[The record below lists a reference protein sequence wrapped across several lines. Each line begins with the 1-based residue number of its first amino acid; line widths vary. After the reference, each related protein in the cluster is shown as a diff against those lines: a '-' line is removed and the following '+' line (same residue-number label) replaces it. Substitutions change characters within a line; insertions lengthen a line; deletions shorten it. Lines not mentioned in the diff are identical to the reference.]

1 MNILGLNF
9 LHSDSSACIIKNDK
23 LLAAVEEE
31 RFNRTKHFSGFPIN
45 SINFCL
51 DYANLKI
58 HEIDIISLNFDS
70 RYNFKE
76 KFLFSLKNLFNFNLY
91 KKLFTNNKTKTLKYF
106 FDVHFNPKLNF
117 KIDFVSHHLAHI
129 SSSYLCSGFDS
140 ALGFSIDGSGDFSTC
155 EIFLCNK
162 NKIELIEKTTYPH
175 SLGIFYQAFTQF
187 LGFNNYGDEYKI
199 MGLAAYGKP
208 IYKEK
213 ILKLFNLSS
222 SHFINLNLK
231 YFLHHKDFGQ
241 NYNEGSINFSDL
253 FSYDFLELF
262 GHKRNSKDKITQFHK
277 DLAASVQEVFEEII
291 IKKINQIQGIY
302 KAKNLCLAGGCIFNS
317 SLNGK
322 ILNLNKFKNVYIP
335 PNPGDGG
342 GALGAAFYTL
352 KSLKGDSFKNI
363 KLNSPFLGTNY
374 SNTYIEKK
382 IIAPLKNK
390 FLEYKFYYFED
401 FNKVIKLASKSLQ
414 DNEIIAWFQDRME
427 FGPRALGNRSIIADP
442 RNKNVVDFINLKIK
456 KREDFRPFAP
466 AILNEYKNDYFEIN
480 AADNGLFMSAVV
492 KAKDKTRKIAPG
504 IVHVN
509 NTSRVQTVTKEFNEK
524 FYLLIKDF
532 YESTKVPMLVNTSLN
547 ISEPICESPEN
558 AVDVFL
564 KSNLDKIFLQNW
576 VICKK

>member
-9 LHSDSSACIIKNDK
+9 LHGDSSACIIKDDK
-23 LLAAVEEE
+23 LLAAAEEE

-58 HEIDIISLNFDS
+58 HEIDIISLNFDR

-76 KFLFSLKNLFNFNLY
+76 KFLFSIKNLFNISLY
-91 KKLFTNNKTKTLKYF
+91 KKLFTNNKTKSLKYF
-106 FDVHFNPKLNF
+106 FDVHFNRKLNF

-162 NKIELIEKTTYPH
+162 NKIELIEKTIFPH

-231 YFLHHKDFGQ
+231 YFLYHKDFGK
-241 NYNEGSINFSDL
+241 NYNEGNINFSDL
-253 FSYDFLELF
+253 FSFDFIELF
-262 GHKRNSKDKITQFHK
+262 GHKRNCKDKITQFHK

-302 KAKNLCLAGGCIFNS
+302 KAENLCLAGGCIFNS

-322 ILNLNKFKNVYIP
+322 IFDLNKFKKIFIP

-342 GALGAAFYTL
+342 GALGAALHSL

-363 KLNSPFLGTNY
+363 KLNSPFLGTFY
-374 SNTYIEKK
+374 SNSYIEKN
-382 IIAPLKNK
+382 IIALLKNK
-390 FLEYKFYYFED
+390 FSKYKFYYFHD
-401 FNKVIKLASKSLQ
+401 FDKIIKLASKSLQ
-414 DNEIIAWFQDRME
+414 DNEVIAWFQDRME

-442 RNKNVVDFINLKIK
+442 RNKNVVDLINLKIK

-466 AILNEYKNDYFEIN
+466 AILNEYKNDYFEMN
-480 AADNGLFMSAVV
+480 TADDGLFMSSVV
-492 KAKDKTRKIAPG
+492 KVKNKTRKIAPG

-524 FYLLIKDF
+524 FYLLLKNF
-532 YESTKVPMLVNTSLN
+532 YELTKVPILINTSLN

-576 VICKK
+576 VVSKK